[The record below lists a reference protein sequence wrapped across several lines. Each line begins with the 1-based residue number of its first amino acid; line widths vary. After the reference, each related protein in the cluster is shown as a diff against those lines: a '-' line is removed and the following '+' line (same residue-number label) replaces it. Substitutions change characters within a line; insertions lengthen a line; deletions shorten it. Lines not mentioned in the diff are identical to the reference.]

1 MLFRSQAATDLV
13 QSCGQG
19 DGYSVVLMADN
30 PVGLIEQPAY
40 DKQGVIEELGEVQ
53 LQHAGGDLL
62 ATLDIVK
69 KTLDLADQ
77 ENPPLEQ
84 TSVYF
89 LTDLGKTTW
98 ADSNRGRCQSQFEQI
113 AERAEIV
120 VWDVGQQV
128 SDNLAITDLRQSDSI
143 VTTARDVFF
152 EADI

>member
-1 MLFRSQAATDLV
+1 M
-13 QSCGQG
+13 
-19 DGYSVVLMADN
+19 
-30 PVGLIEQPAY
+30 IEQPAY
-40 DKQGVIEELGEVQ
+40 DKEAVIEELEEVQ

-69 KTLDLADQ
+69 KTLDLAAQ
-77 ENPPLEQ
+77 EFPLLEQ

-98 ADSNRGRCQSQFEQI
+98 ADSNRDRCQSLFEQI
-113 AERAEIV
+113 ADRAEIV

-143 VTTARDVFF
+143 VTTVRDVLF
-152 EADI
+152 EADICQLGSTPRSQHEVRLYVNGQVVEKNNR